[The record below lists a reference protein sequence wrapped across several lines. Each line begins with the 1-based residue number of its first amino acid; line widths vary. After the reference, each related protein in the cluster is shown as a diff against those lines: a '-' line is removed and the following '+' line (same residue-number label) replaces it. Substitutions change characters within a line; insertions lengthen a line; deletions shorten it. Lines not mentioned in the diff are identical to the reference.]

1 MINDLPESATPFN
14 PLLVHVPRQTSFH
27 VPPGFYSATIRS
39 LKVQHRQAKN
49 SSVPILRIMFNVSVP
64 GAGVDYLAKS
74 DLKLDLNEGSDL
86 WNVLCRFL
94 GREHLSSF
102 SGKQL
107 NLESLVGL
115 ACDLRISH
123 HSDKAREHAFPLVIV
138 TDIQPAGTLIK
149 PEARLKEQANS

>member
-94 GREHLSSF
+94 GRDGLSSF

-123 HSDKAREHAFPLVIV
+123 NSDKVSDHAFPLVIV
-138 TDIQPAGTLIK
+138 TEIQPAGTLIQPK
-149 PEARLKEQANS
+149 SQA